1 MLGNSIPDSGIFLL
15 RSIALTRSYRSPMGM
30 SAIGIAL
37 YKYVMKYSP
46 KNCNY
51 FNRDRFVLS
60 NAKSSGF
67 LPTESSLNPSDKGLN

>member
-1 MLGNSIPDSGIFLL
+1 
-15 RSIALTRSYRSPMGM
+15 MGM
-30 SAIGIAL
+30 AAIGIAL

-60 NAKSSGF
+60 NGTSLGLPSAKST
-67 LPTESSLNPSDKGLN
+67 LETNDMWLKESCNRPCMPMAVSLHAPCGN

>member
-1 MLGNSIPDSGIFLL
+1 MGT
-15 RSIALTRSYRSPMGM
+15 ALTNLNRAPMGM
-30 SAIGIAL
+30 AAIGIAL

-60 NAKSSGF
+60 NGMSLGVVPAE
-67 LPTESSLNPSDKGLN
+67 LPDYTQIVTNSEKL